1 MCKCL
6 EIPRS
11 LYYYH
16 KQERLNK
23 YKEANKILD
32 AAILKI
38 FKESKGRYGS
48 PKIKKKLEEI
58 GIIASLKRIRKR
70 MKFLGLKCITIKK
83 FNPNGNKKVD
93 DTNKPNLLNQEFKAD
108 KPSEKWVSDIT
119 YIYTKQYGWTYLAT
133 VLDLFDLQVIG
144 YEYGKRMTA
153 ELVVGAFNKAII
165 NREPTENMIFHT
177 DLGSQ
182 YTSDKFESLLK
193 ENRIKHSYSRKA
205 YPYDN
210 ASMESFNA
218 ILKKE
223 EVNVTSYQTYDDA
236 RLAIF
241 EFIESWYNRERIH
254 GTLNYLTPMKFY
266 ENYYKNLVA

>member
-1 MCKCL
+1 MCKYL

-16 KQERLNK
+16 KQGKTNK
-23 YKEANKILD
+23 YKEANIILD
-32 AAILKI
+32 EHISRI

-70 MKFLGLKCITIKK
+70 MKFLGLHCITIKK
-83 FNPNGNKKVD
+83 FNPGKSSKID
-93 DTNKPNLLNQEFKAD
+93 IRNKPNILNQKFTAS

-119 YIYTKQYGWTYLAT
+119 YIYTKEYGWTYLAT
-133 VLDLFDLQVIG
+133 ILDLFDLQVIG
-144 YEYGKRMTA
+144 YEYGKHMAT
-153 ELVVGAFNKAII
+153 ELVTKAFNNAIA
-165 NREPTENMIFHT
+165 NRKPSENMIFHT

-182 YTSDKFESLLK
+182 YTSEIFEDLLK
-193 ENRIKHSYSRKA
+193 QHKIIHSYSKKA

-223 EVNVTSYQTYDDA
+223 EVNVTSYQTYDEA

-241 EFIESWYNRERIH
+241 EFIERWYNRERIH
-254 GTLNYLTPMKFY
+254 GTLNYLTPLKYY
-266 ENYYKNLVA
+266 ENYCAGLTA